1 MSGTHWPTVLSRMT
15 AREPVQLDDDL
26 ENLDPRFAK
35 SNGALSFPADAAQAD
50 IPTPFG
56 NTKTVAFAAR
66 VTDKTKNRV
75 QLAATLAQMAYE
87 KEAEAIVL
95 SHVDVSGLERFGF
108 RVERVAGATDAERA
122 ACEAQLIQFWN
133 IVFVI

>member
-15 AREPVQLDDDL
+15 AREPVHLDDEL
-26 ENLDPRFAK
+26 EGHDPRFAK
-35 SNGALSFPADAAQAD
+35 TAGTLSFPEDAAASD
-50 IPTPFG
+50 IPTPFDSAE
-56 NTKTVAFAAR
+56 TVAFAAR
-66 VTDKTKNRV
+66 ITEKTKNRV

-87 KEAEAIVL
+87 KGAEVIIL

-108 RVERVAGATDAERA
+108 RVERVAGETEADRA
-122 ACEAQLIQFWN
+122 ACEAQLIRFWN